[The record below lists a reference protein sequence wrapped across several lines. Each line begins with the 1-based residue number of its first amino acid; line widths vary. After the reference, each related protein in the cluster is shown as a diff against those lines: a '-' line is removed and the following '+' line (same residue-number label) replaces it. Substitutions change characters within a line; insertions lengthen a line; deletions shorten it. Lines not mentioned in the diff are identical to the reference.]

1 MPAGLRRL
9 PLTGPVLATN
19 LVRRSH
25 GHLLSTFLRYVLTE
39 IAPQPFATAA
49 AGHAAAYAL
58 QAAAIIPHSTGP
70 LCLIAPT
77 WRGPLPTMMNGR
89 RDVGERIARA
99 AEWSVVGPLLYR
111 LNVNRPTMRMMARG
125 HVYSDPNWLSRE
137 RLVQKMAVVTAPGA
151 WSASIRFVTGLLDPM
166 PDSLT
171 FQEAAQQAQDPILVI
186 CGASTP
192 PRSKAE
198 MQALARLANVKLV
211 ELPAGKLAVH
221 EEFPEPV
228 AEHILRFVDGLR
240 D

>member
-1 MPAGLRRL
+1 
-9 PLTGPVLATN
+9 
-19 LVRRSH
+19 
-25 GHLLSTFLRYVLTE
+25 
-39 IAPQPFATAA
+39 
-49 AGHAAAYAL
+49 
-58 QAAAIIPHSTGP
+58 
-70 LCLIAPT
+70 
-77 WRGPLPTMMNGR
+77 MMNGR

-171 FQEAAQQAQDPILVI
+171 FQEAAQRVQDPILVI

-192 PRSKAE
+192 RRSKAE
-198 MQALARLANVKLV
+198 MHALARLANVKLV
-211 ELPAGKLAVH
+211 ELWRTRIAEPNFGKLQHSGCRWRTPSKHLNKSNVSAPKRLSRGSASWP
-221 EEFPEPV
+221 PERSRP
-228 AEHILRFVDGLR
+228 LTRR
-240 D
+240 